1 MSTSRLET
9 TRLLAKVFNIEDFL
23 SPDSL
28 SHDELNYYN
37 SITRVLDRHVDKYVD
52 WLGTAEAQ
60 EAFYQESVQ
69 RKAPAC
75 HREFSVPFPEP
86 GSVFHQP
93 LQGQLPPNGS
103 FRKSGKP

>member
-52 WLGTAEAQ
+52 
-60 EAFYQESVQ
+60 
-69 RKAPAC
+69 
-75 HREFSVPFPEP
+75 
-86 GSVFHQP
+86 
-93 LQGQLPPNGS
+93 
-103 FRKSGKP
+103 